1 MNLSLG
7 IGLGLTH
14 QRGGGAPTNP
24 LCDAIKHQV
33 CVRAEHKGKSLKL
46 APHIVYV
53 RKGERTLDA
62 LVLETDGKPAN
73 KKKLASYSVA
83 ELASISATG
92 ESFEPSA
99 GFDPN
104 EPEYLS
110 QPECVVETV

>member
-1 MNLSLG
+1 MSLSLG
-7 IGLGLTH
+7 LGLGLRH
-14 QRGGGAPTNP
+14 QRGGGVPTNP
-24 LCDAIKHQV
+24 LCDAIKRKV
-33 CVRAEHKGKSLKL
+33 CVTAEHNGKTLKL

-53 RKGERTLDA
+53 RKDERTLDA
-62 LVLETDGKPAN
+62 LLLETDGKPAN

-83 ELASISATG
+83 ELASIIAIS